1 MNKCPRCGTEFE
13 GNWCPNC
20 GAQLNPVKIC
30 PNCKTKLKPEA
41 KFCTECG
48 YSFEKN
54 EAPAANRGAK
64 KTSFG
69 AWIKAHLKVLIPV
82 ALAVILVI
90 VLACT
95 IPACIAAKPNG
106 TYYNIDFNGELDKKT
121 YLILKS
127 GKWEDSEGESGEYK
141 LDGEKITFYSTFFGE
156 TVEFY
161 NGTLSDGVL
170 KISTGLIKET
180 YVSEKHKHSYSEW
193 ETTREVSC
201 LTDGLKTRECSCGMI
216 ETQTIES
223 PGNHTGEWI
232 TTKKPTCTENGSRY
246 IECTVCNQ
254 TITEEIETLD
264 HTTTGI
270 LKFDNESHWQVCS
283 VCEKKISESVHKIN
297 CSVCGYPFYFEK
309 IDNKDEYKVSGSI
322 EGIKEAII
330 PATFNNLP
338 VTAIGGWAFRGCTS
352 LTSITIP
359 DSVAYIDYE
368 SFRGC
373 TSLTSLIIGNG
384 VTYIDKDMF
393 YGCTSLTSVT
403 IGNGV
408 TSIGESAFRDCT
420 SLTSVTIPDSVTSI
434 GDDAFFWC
442 TSLTSVTIPDSVTS
456 IGWGAFSD
464 CRSLTE
470 INFKGTKAQWKA
482 INKGIAWNNNM
493 ENYTVHCTDGD
504 LTEEES

>member
-20 GAQLNPVKIC
+20 GAQINPVKIC

-90 VLACT
+90 VLVCT
-95 IPACIAAKPNG
+95 IPACVAAKPNG

-161 NGTLSDGVL
+161 NGTLSNGVL

-180 YVSEKHKHSYSEW
+180 YVSEKHKHSYGEW
-193 ETTREVSC
+193 ETTQDATCISE
-201 LTDGLKTRECSCGMI
+201 GIKTRTCACGMI
-216 ETQTIES
+216 ETQAIEIND
-223 PGNHTGEWI
+223 NHIGEWVI
-232 TTKKPTCTENGSRY
+232 TKEATCIKKGSRKLQ
-246 IECTVCNQ
+246 CTLCEQ
-254 TITEEIETLD
+254 TIRTEETETVD
-264 HTTTGI
+264 HTGI

-283 VCEKKISESVHKIN
+283 VCEKQLSEKTTHDIN
-297 CSVCGYPFYFEK
+297 CSVCGYPFHFKK
-309 IDNKDEYKVSGSI
+309 IDNKDEYKVSSSFK
-322 EGIKEAII
+322 GIKEAII
-330 PATFNNLP
+330 PATFNNLL
-338 VTAIGGWAFRGCTS
+338 VTTIGSRAF
-352 LTSITIP
+352 
-359 DSVAYIDYE
+359 YE
-368 SFRGC
+368 RE
-373 TSLTSLIIGNG
+373 
-384 VTYIDKDMF
+384 
-393 YGCTSLTSVT
+393 SLTSV
-403 IGNGV
+403 I
-408 TSIGESAFRDCT
+408 
-420 SLTSVTIPDSVTSI
+420 IPDSVTSI

-442 TSLTSVTIPDSVTS
+442 TSLTSITIPDGVTS
-456 IGWGAFSD
+456 IGQYAFEY
-464 CRSLTE
+464 CNNLTE

-482 INKGIAWNNNM
+482 IDKKNGWNKYTG
-493 ENYTVHCTDGD
+493 NYTVHCTDGD
-504 LTEEES
+504 LTKEES